1 MPPVVVNVVLL
12 VTASL
17 IYGSVFSLN
26 KLAAEAGWQPM
37 QFAFTQSLL
46 AGLALAGV
54 VVLRGQVPRP
64 SLRLAL
70 ACLVIGSLF
79 VGLPITLLS
88 HVAPHLPA
96 AMTTLVLALAPVVTL
111 VFAILLGIEAF
122 RWQALAGI
130 ACGLAGIAI
139 LVAPGVVT
147 GSDAATG
154 WFLLALLAPLMFG
167 LGNVLSSL
175 LRPPVTASTAMA
187 GGALLGSALG
197 LVPLLAFYGL
207 LYWPPLADGAITPA
221 LLASLVNA
229 VFFVMLFEIIRRAG
243 PTFFAQFNYL
253 AVLAGVAWGAMLFG
267 ERPGVVFWL
276 ALALML
282 AGVYFAT
289 RAPARPAAAAKPG
302 HLGTN
307 V

>member
-1 MPPVVVNVVLL
+1 MPPVVVNVALL
-12 VTASL
+12 AAASL

-37 QFAFTQSLL
+37 QFAFAQSLL
-46 AGLALAGV
+46 AGLALALV
-54 VVLRGQVPRP
+54 VLLRGQLPRP

-96 AMTTLVLALAPVVTL
+96 AMTTLVLALSPVVTL
-111 VFAILLGIEAF
+111 IVAILVKLEAF
-122 RWQALAGI
+122 RWQALAGV

-139 LVAPGVVT
+139 LVAPGAAA
-147 GSDAATG
+147 GSEAAAG

-187 GGALLGSALG
+187 GGALLGSAVVL
-197 LVPLLAFYGL
+197 LPLMALNGL
-207 LYWPPLADGAITPA
+207 LHWPALAPGAAAPM

-253 AVLAGVAWGAMLFG
+253 AVLAGVAWGAVLFG
-267 ERPGVVFWL
+267 ERPGLVFWL

-282 AGVYFAT
+282 AGVFFAT
-289 RAPARPAAAAKPG
+289 RAPARQAAA
-302 HLGTN
+302 
-307 V
+307 

>member
-1 MPPVVVNVVLL
+1 MSPAVVNVVLL
-12 VTASL
+12 VTASV

-37 QFAFTQSLL
+37 QFAFAQSLL
-46 AGLALAGV
+46 AGLVLAV
-54 VVLRGQVPRP
+54 FVMLRRQLPRP
-64 SLRLAL
+64 SLRLGL

-111 VFAILLGIEAF
+111 AFAILLKIETF

-139 LVAPGVVT
+139 LVAPGAAE
-147 GSDAATG
+147 GSNAEAG

-175 LRPPVTASTAMA
+175 LRPPVTASTVMA
-187 GGALLGSALG
+187 GGSLLGSALG
-197 LVPLLAFYGL
+197 LLPLLALSGL
-207 LYWPPLADGAITPA
+207 LYWPPLAPGATAPW

-253 AVLAGVAWGAMLFG
+253 AVIAGVAWGALLFG
-267 ERPGVVFWL
+267 ERPGLVFWL

-289 RAPARPAAAAKPG
+289 RAPARPAAAGQPAAGSP
-302 HLGTN
+302 
-307 V
+307 

>member
-1 MPPVVVNVVLL
+1 MPPVVVNVALL

-17 IYGSVFSLN
+17 VYGSVFSLN

-37 QFAFTQSLL
+37 QFAFAQSLL
-46 AGLALAGV
+46 AGLVLVGV
-54 VVLRGQVPRP
+54 VVLRRQVPRP
-64 SLRLAL
+64 TLRLLL

-96 AMTTLVLALAPVVTL
+96 AMTTLVLALSPVVTL
-111 VFAILLGIEAF
+111 IVAILVKLEAF

-139 LVAPGVVT
+139 LVAPGATT
-147 GSDAATG
+147 GGDAAAG
-154 WFLLALLAPLMFG
+154 WFLLALLAPVMFG

-187 GGALLGSALG
+187 GGALLGSAVVL
-197 LVPLLAFYGL
+197 LPLMALNGL
-207 LYWPPLADGAITPA
+207 LHWPALASGAASPM

-253 AVLAGVAWGAMLFG
+253 AVLAGVAWGAVLFG
-267 ERPGVVFWL
+267 ERPGLVFWL

-282 AGVYFAT
+282 AGVFFAT
-289 RAPARPAAAAKPG
+289 RAPTRPAAA
-302 HLGTN
+302 
-307 V
+307 